1 MAARVIDAKYSTL
14 IGTAEQIRELVVALT
29 GKGAS
34 VMDLRFSNF
43 VVTAEP
49 VGAEL
54 IQRALAT
61 TPARQRS

>member
-1 MAARVIDAKYSTL
+1 MAARVIDARYSTL
-14 IGTAEQIRELVVALT
+14 IGTAVQIRDLVSAMT

-43 VVTAEP
+43 VVTADP

-54 IQRALAT
+54 IAKALAT